1 MASRVQQSA
10 PRTLAED
17 LRGRDD
23 GALARLFSARPDLAH
38 PTPTDMTQVAS
49 RAASRTSVTWAVDRL
64 DLATIRVL
72 EAVAA
77 TDGPVSPAAVRAAVD
92 APADR
97 VDTCLARLHE
107 IALVWGRGDALHAV
121 REVGEVVR
129 AVADPLPDAPAGRPP
144 EVTRRPADARRTDAM
159 GAGTA
164 TELVQRVDTLL
175 ASWSARPPTVLR
187 SGGLGVRDVRAA
199 ASLLGIS
206 SDEVDLVV
214 SLARTGGLL
223 ARGDG
228 GGDEAW
234 MPTTAFDGWRELEV
248 GLRWAVLAEG
258 WRDSPGRAVR
268 RLVLRVLA
276 SVRPDG
282 YEDVEDVLRAVAW
295 HAPRVGDHREP
306 MARQAI
312 DEAVRLGVVVAQT
325 LSGPGEALLDGDAGA
340 VMSALLPPPV
350 DHLLLQADL
359 TAVAPG
365 PLEPALAR
373 QLEEI
378 ADTESTGGAAVYRFT
393 DGSVRRALEL
403 GWPAGRIH
411 DFLAAHSR
419 TPVPQPLSYL
429 VDDAAR
435 RHGQVRV
442 GRAAG
447 YLRCD
452 DPTELDA
459 IVADAASLGLSLHR
473 LAPTVAVSDLPADLV
488 LERLRGGGH
497 RAVGE
502 GADGSIEHARRRPP
516 RSRVPEV
523 EVRSGSDP
531 AGVVAAVRAGD
542 AAADSRPLDA
552 VPAALAHSGSLE
564 AVAALREAAEARA
577 SVWLSYM
584 DQAGSATERIVDPVR
599 VDAGWLTAYDHRS
612 GRVQAFALHR
622 VGRVAPTAPA

>member
-1 MASRVQQSA
+1 MATRANQRA

-17 LRGRDD
+17 LRGRSDD
-23 GALARLFSARPDLAH
+23 ALTALFTARPDLSH

-72 EAVAA
+72 AAVAA
-77 TDGPVSPAAVRAAVD
+77 DDTTTPAAVRAAVD
-92 APADR
+92 APASR
-97 VDTCLARLHE
+97 VDGCLARLLE
-107 IALVWGRGDALHAV
+107 VALVWGSDDALHAV
-121 REVGEVVR
+121 REAAEVVR
-129 AVADPLPDAPAGRPP
+129 AVEDPLPEAPVGSPPALTPRPSDGRRLDALSAG
-144 EVTRRPADARRTDAM
+144 A
-159 GAGTA
+159 A
-164 TELVQRVDTLL
+164 TELVQRVDALL
-175 ASWSARPPTVLR
+175 ASWSANPPSVLR

-199 ASLLGIS
+199 ASLLGVS
-206 SDEVDLVV
+206 STEVDFLV
-214 SLARTGGLL
+214 SLARTAGLL

-234 MPTTAFDGWRELEV
+234 MPTTAFDGWRQQGV
-248 GLRWAVLAEG
+248 GERWAVLAEG

-282 YEDVEDVLRAVAW
+282 FEDPDDVLRAVAW

-306 MARQAI
+306 MALQALA
-312 DEAVRLGVVVAQT
+312 EGARLGVVVDQT
-325 LSGPGEALLDGDAGA
+325 LSVPGEALLGDGAA
-340 VMSALLPPPV
+340 RAMAALMPPPV

-373 QLEEI
+373 QLEEV
-378 ADTESTGGAAVYRFT
+378 ADTESTGGASVYRFT

-403 GWPAGRIH
+403 GWPAARIH
-411 DFLAAHSR
+411 AFLADHSR
-419 TPVPQPLSYL
+419 TPVPQPLTYL

-442 GRAAG
+442 GRSAG

-459 IVADAASLGLSLHR
+459 IVADATSLGLSLQR
-473 LAPTVAVSDLPADLV
+473 LAPTVAVSELPADLV

-502 GADGSIEHARRRPP
+502 GSDGSIESARPRPRRARP
-516 RSRVPEV
+516 PEV

-542 AAADSRPLDA
+542 AAAQSRPVDA

-564 AVAALREAAEARA
+564 AVAALREAAESRA

-612 GRVQAFALHR
+612 GRVQTFALHR
-622 VGRVAPTAPA
+622 VGRVAPTTA